1 MSKTS
6 ITKQT
11 ISLFWHH
18 ATRYPKYLVPLLIVV
33 PINILIGDFLA
44 PYVTSRVLQKISQG
58 AYDVHN
64 LWGGFGPQILLYAA
78 ASVLCFILGW
88 RFIIFLIWRLEMYV
102 LRDIA
107 QRVFDHLLQMS
118 AHFHANRF
126 GGSLVSQ
133 TNKLTGAYVRFADA
147 SIFNMYAL
155 VITLSAAI
163 VILTPRVPLYSAVLL
178 VLSTIYIA
186 GTVYFSKA
194 VRQANTRE
202 AEAQSKQT
210 GYLADAITN
219 VMAIKSF
226 AGGAYERERF
236 QEVSTTALRKTDQS
250 MRMTIKRDFYA
261 SSITTSIGISALIIA
276 ILGVGILH
284 ADIGTVFL
292 MVMYTGSIGMRLW
305 DFQNVLRQYNRAL
318 GDASEMIKIL
328 QIKPG
333 IKDPK
338 HPEPSR
344 IHEGRIDFNHVE
356 FTHAGAH
363 KDNTLFKDLDIH
375 IKPGEKV
382 GLVGH
387 SGSGKT
393 TLTRILLRFSDI
405 DGGEIAIDG
414 QNIAAITQDDLRRAI
429 SYVPQE
435 PLLFHRSILENI
447 AYSKPDATKDEIIE
461 AATKAH
467 AHEFIEKLSEGY
479 NTLVGERGVKLS
491 GGQRQRIAIARA
503 ILKEAPILLL
513 DEATSALDS
522 ESEHLIQQSLQELM
536 KKRTAIVIAHRLS
549 TVQKMDRIIVLHHGE
564 VVEQGTHHDLI
575 TRGGVYASLWAHQS
589 GGFIED

>member
-1 MSKTS
+1 MSKS
-6 ITKQT
+6 SVTKQT
-11 ISLFWHH
+11 ITLFWYH
-18 ATRYPKYLVPLLIVV
+18 ATRYPKYLIPLLIIV

-44 PYVTSRVLQKISQG
+44 PYITSRVLQKISQG
-58 AYDVHN
+58 AYDTHN
-64 LWGGFGPQILLYAA
+64 LWGSFGPQILLYAA

-88 RFIIFLIWRLEMYV
+88 RLIIFLIWRLEMHV

-133 TNKLTGAYVRFADA
+133 ASKLTGAYIRFADA

-155 VITLSAAI
+155 VITLTAAI
-163 VILTPRVPLYSAVLL
+163 AILTPRVPLYSAVLL
-178 VLSTIYIA
+178 VLSAIYIA
-186 GTVYFSKA
+186 GTVYFSKP
-194 VRQANTRE
+194 VREANTRE

-219 VMAIKSF
+219 VMAVKSF
-226 AGGAYERERF
+226 AGGTHESKRF
-236 QEVSTTALRKTDQS
+236 WKMATTTLRATDRS
-250 MRMTIKRDFYA
+250 MRMTTIRDFYA

-276 ILGVGILH
+276 ILGVGMFH

-318 GDASEMIKIL
+318 GDASDMVKIL

-333 IKDPK
+333 IKDPIS
-338 HPEPSR
+338 PEPSR
-344 IHEGRIDFNHVE
+344 IREGRIDFNHVA

-363 KDNTLFKDLDIH
+363 KNDTLFKDLDLH

-435 PLLFHRSILENI
+435 PLLFHRSIRENI
-447 AYSKPDATKDEIIE
+447 AYGKPDATEAEIIE

-536 KKRTAIVIAHRLS
+536 KRRTAIVIAHRLS
-549 TVQKMDRIIVLHHGE
+549 TVQKMDRIIVLDHGE
-564 VVEQGTHHDLI
+564 IVEEGTHHDLI
-575 TRGGVYASLWAHQS
+575 AHSGVYASLWAHQS
-589 GGFIED
+589 GGFIDD